1 MTRWQ
6 RLLEPRSIRD
16 STASLATLAHMDT
29 STTLP
34 SPVTT
39 RLGRIAAGAVLLALA
54 LVLVAGMVATPSAQ
68 AAEQRDR
75 IQLVERPRDALAL
88 VLYGSLGLIAVG
100 GVATLRRQLKGE
112 REQTDGE
119 FRWR

>member
-1 MTRWQ
+1 MRTG
-6 RLLEPRSIRD
+6 LHPLETRSIRD
-16 STASLATLAHMDT
+16 GTALLATLPHMDT
-29 STTLP
+29 TAALLTPL
-34 SPVTT
+34 TA
-39 RLGRIAAGAVLLALA
+39 RIRRIAAGAVLLALA
-54 LVLVAGMVATPSAQ
+54 LALVVGASAAPSAH
-68 AAEQRDR
+68 AAEQRER

-88 VLYGSLGLIAVG
+88 VLYGSLGLITLA

>member
-1 MTRWQ
+1 
-6 RLLEPRSIRD
+6 
-16 STASLATLAHMDT
+16 MDT
-29 STTLP
+29 TSALIT
-34 SPVTT
+34 PVTA
-39 RLGRIAAGAVLLALA
+39 RHRRIAAAALLVALA
-54 LVLVAGMVATPSAQ
+54 LVLVTGLVSAPSAQ
-68 AAEQRDR
+68 AAEQRER

-88 VLYGSLGLIAVG
+88 VLYGTLGLITLA

>member
-1 MTRWQ
+1 
-6 RLLEPRSIRD
+6 
-16 STASLATLAHMDT
+16 MDT
-29 STTLP
+29 TSALLT
-34 SPVTT
+34 PVTA
-39 RLGRIAAGAVLLALA
+39 RIRRIAAAAILLALA
-54 LVLVAGMVATPSAQ
+54 LVLVIGLASAPSAQ
-68 AAEQRDR
+68 AAEQRER

-88 VLYGSLGLIAVG
+88 VLYGTLGLITVA

>member
-1 MTRWQ
+1 
-6 RLLEPRSIRD
+6 
-16 STASLATLAHMDT
+16 MDT
-29 STTLP
+29 TSALLT
-34 SPVTT
+34 PVTA
-39 RLGRIAAGAVLLALA
+39 RIRRIAAAAILLALA
-54 LVLVAGMVATPSAQ
+54 LVLVTGLASAPSAQ
-68 AAEQRDR
+68 AAEQRER

-88 VLYGSLGLIAVG
+88 VLYGTLGLITVA